1 MMKNKNLVIAAVGDS
16 SLHKQWKSGNPAFDL
31 ILIYY
36 GNSDL
41 IFFDYSKDVMICIK
55 QNGQKFPLI
64 KSFIETN
71 LELVSQ
77 YDYVWLPDDDI
88 SISADDLN
96 RLFETARTYS
106 LQICQPA
113 LISLHSDVSHAITKP
128 RVGNTLRFTNF
139 VEVMMPLF
147 DVKTLLSLRN
157 DFDLSQSGWG
167 LDATWSH
174 RLNSP
179 KDKIAIIDDIT
190 AVHTKPVG
198 RDYSRFRIKPE
209 TELKHLLEKYNIAFV
224 MKNYSSL
231 LNNGSHKI
239 PWYRNFF
246 RLSS

>member
-1 MMKNKNLVIAAVGDS
+1 MKNKNLVIAAVGDS

-71 LELVSQ
+71 LELISQ

-113 LISLHSDVSHAITKP
+113 LISLHGDVSASRYVPGMNWGSTPSGSISTLHSSQYA
-128 RVGNTLRFTNF
+128 VG
-139 VEVMMPLF
+139 
-147 DVKTLLSLRN
+147 D
-157 DFDLSQSGWG
+157 
-167 LDATWSH
+167 
-174 RLNSP
+174 P
-179 KDKIAIIDDIT
+179 KIC
-190 AVHTKPVG
+190 
-198 RDYSRFRIKPE
+198 
-209 TELKHLLEKYNIAFV
+209 
-224 MKNYSSL
+224 
-231 LNNGSHKI
+231 
-239 PWYRNFF
+239 
-246 RLSS
+246 

>member
-88 SISADDLN
+88 SISAGDLD
-96 RLFETARTYS
+96 RLFDTARTYS
-106 LQICQPA
+106 LQICQSA
-113 LISLHSDVSHAITKP
+113 LVSLHGDVSHAITKP
-128 RVGNTLRFTNF
+128 ERENTLRFTNF

-147 DVKTLLSLRN
+147 DVNTLLFLRN

-198 RDYSRFRIKPE
+198 SDYSRFKIKPE
-209 TELKHLLEKYNIAFV
+209 TELKHLLEKYNIAFII
-224 MKNYSSL
+224 KSYSSIL
-231 LNNGSHKI
+231 KNGGHKI
-239 PWYRNFF
+239 PWYRKFF
-246 RLSS
+246 RFSS

>member
-209 TELKHLLEKYNIAFV
+209 TELKNLLEKYNIAFV